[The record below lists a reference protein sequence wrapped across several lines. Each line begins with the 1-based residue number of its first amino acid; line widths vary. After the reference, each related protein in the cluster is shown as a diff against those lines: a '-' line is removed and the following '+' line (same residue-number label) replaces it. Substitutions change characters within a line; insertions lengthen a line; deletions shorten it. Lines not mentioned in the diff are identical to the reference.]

1 MALWGNNDNVTSAG
15 IVTCDYTTTDSAG
28 NVIVTGH
35 LTNFGAVG
43 SAKTGDVIRFGLR
56 DPYDLDAVYMGDAV
70 IVSIAGTQQLSI
82 ASTHGLS
89 GVAIAGTDFS
99 ISELP
104 IYTVE
109 DRSYSTVN
117 DADATIKALGVTALA
132 TGDTVIGDDYII
144 VSTTGLDVQV
154 GDYVLNDGNNIRID
168 AIGAGATSVEL
179 VSTLTADV
187 DTGDTVEFRRLTGG
201 YDKYVYGVAGAGITA
216 STNTIYQL
224 SHAGWVGVTTYID
237 THGNLRVKSETLVA
251 ASGIQTGNTPI
262 YDENPYV

>member
-35 LTNFGAVG
+35 LTDFGAVG

-56 DPYDLDAVYMGDAV
+56 DPLDANAVYMGDAV

-104 IYTVE
+104 VYTVE
-109 DRSYSTVN
+109 DAKYSE
-117 DADATIKALGVTALA
+117 
-132 TGDTVIGDDYII
+132 
-144 VSTTGLDVQV
+144 
-154 GDYVLNDGNNIRID
+154 
-168 AIGAGATSVEL
+168 GAHGTEDS
-179 VSTLTADV
+179 
-187 DTGDTVEFRRLTGG
+187 
-201 YDKYVYGVAGAGITA
+201 YVYGISTAGGAA
-216 STNTIYQL
+216 AQNTSYAI
-224 SHAGWVGVTTYID
+224 SHAGYVGVLTYMD
-237 THGNLRVKSETLVA
+237 NHGNLRVKAETLVA
-251 ASGIQTGNTPI
+251 LSGIQTGNAPI
-262 YDENPYV
+262 YDGNPLV

>member
-1 MALWGNNDNVTSAG
+1 
-15 IVTCDYTTTDSAG
+15 
-28 NVIVTGH
+28 
-35 LTNFGAVG
+35 
-43 SAKTGDVIRFGLR
+43 
-56 DPYDLDAVYMGDAV
+56 MGDAV
-70 IVSIAGTQQLSI
+70 IVSIESATQLSI

-104 IYTVE
+104 VYTVE

-154 GDYVLNDGNNIRID
+154 GDYVLNNGNNIRID

-187 DTGDTVEFRRLTGG
+187 DTGDTLSYDIYVDTSNPPTTRIRTG
-201 YDKYVYGVAGAGITA
+201 YTS
-216 STNTIYQL
+216 STLDYTISEGGTYY
-224 SHAGWVGVTTYID
+224 WKIVTKD
-237 THGNLRVKSETLVA
+237 NHGSNSD
-251 ASGIQTGNTPI
+251 SGISMFKVV
-262 YDENPYV
+262 E

>member
-15 IVTCDYTTTDSAG
+15 IVTCDYTTTDSEG
-28 NVIVTGH
+28 NVIVNGW
-35 LTNFGAVG
+35 LTEFGAVG

-56 DPYDLDAVYMGDAV
+56 DPYDANAVYMGDAV

-104 IYTVE
+104 VYTVE

-187 DTGDTVEFRRLTGG
+187 
-201 YDKYVYGVAGAGITA
+201 YGVAGAGITA

-251 ASGIQTGNTPI
+251 ASGIQTGNAPI
-262 YDENPYV
+262 YDGNPYV

>member
-15 IVTCDYTTTDSAG
+15 IVTCDYTTTDSDG
-28 NVIVTGH
+28 NVIVTGW

-56 DPYDLDAVYMGDAV
+56 DPLDAAAVYMGDAV

-82 ASTHGLS
+82 ASTAGLS

-104 IYTVE
+104 IYTVG
-109 DRSYSTVN
+109 DHSYSTAN
-117 DADATIKALGVTALA
+117 DADATIKYLGVTSLA
-132 TGDTVIGDDYII
+132 TGDTVIGEDYII

-154 GDYVLNDGNNIRID
+154 GDYVLNDGSNIRIN

-179 VSTLTADV
+179 ASALTADV
-187 DTGDTVEFRRLTGG
+187 DTDDTVEFRRLTGG
-201 YDKYVYGVAGAGITA
+201 YDKYVYGVAGAGVTA
-216 STNTIYQL
+216 STGTAFQI
-224 SHAGWVGVTTYID
+224 SHAGWVGVTTYTD

-251 ASGIQTGNTPI
+251 SSGIQTGNTPI

>member
-104 IYTVE
+104 VYTVE
-109 DRSYSTVN
+109 DPKYSE
-117 DADATIKALGVTALA
+117 
-132 TGDTVIGDDYII
+132 
-144 VSTTGLDVQV
+144 
-154 GDYVLNDGNNIRID
+154 
-168 AIGAGATSVEL
+168 GAHGTEDS
-179 VSTLTADV
+179 
-187 DTGDTVEFRRLTGG
+187 
-201 YDKYVYGVAGAGITA
+201 YVYGISTAGGSAA
-216 STNTIYQL
+216 QNTSYQI
-224 SHAGWVGVTTYID
+224 SHAGWVGVTTYVD
-237 THGNLRVKSETLVA
+237 NHGNLRVKSETLVA